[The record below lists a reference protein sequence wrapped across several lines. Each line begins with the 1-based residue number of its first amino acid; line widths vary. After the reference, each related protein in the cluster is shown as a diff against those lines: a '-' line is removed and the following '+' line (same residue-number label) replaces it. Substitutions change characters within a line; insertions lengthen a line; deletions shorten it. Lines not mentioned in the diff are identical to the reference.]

1 MPSTIKNINITRKR
15 VLVAPLDWGLG
26 HTTRCI
32 PIIQELLHQDF
43 TVLLAAEGNSAHLL
57 GKEFPSLTILS
68 LKGYQ
73 ISYSKNQV
81 FFKVKLFGQLPKI
94 LKAIKQE
101 HIWLNKIIKEYK
113 IDIVISDNRYGFY
126 NINIK
131 SIFITHQLEI
141 ETGNAFTNWLVQK
154 LNYRQINKF
163 DKCWIPDNEVP
174 FDLAG
179 KLSHPKTLPVVPTTY
194 IGILTRFKNEKA
206 EKNIDLLVLISGP
219 EPQRTAL
226 EKMMLSQ
233 MTKFSF
239 KMVLVRGLPG
249 ASNKI
254 INTNKNLQ
262 IFDHLSATELNKLI
276 QSSKIVIARS
286 GYSTIMDLI
295 TLQQKA
301 ILIPTPGQT
310 EQEYLAKYLA
320 AKKYFVAAQQNG
332 FNLVKEL
339 NNFKSAELEILP
351 PAENKKLRE
360 AIICLK

>member
-43 TVLLAAEGNSAHLL
+43 IVLLTAEGDSAHLL
-57 GKEFPSLTILS
+57 RKEFPSLTILS
-68 LKGYQ
+68 LKGYK
-73 ISYSKNQV
+73 ISYSKTKF
-81 FFKVKLFGQLPKI
+81 FFKVKLFSQIPKI

-101 HIWLNKIIKEYK
+101 HTWLNQIIKEHK
-113 IDIVISDNRYGFY
+113 IDIVVSDNRYGLY

-131 SIFITHQLEI
+131 SIFITHQLAI

-163 DKCWIPDNEVP
+163 DQCWIPDEEAP

-179 KLSHPKTLPVVPTTY
+179 KLSHPKEMPVNLTKY
-194 IGILTRFKNEKA
+194 IGILSRFKKETA

-219 EPQRTAL
+219 EPQRNAF
-226 EKMMLSQ
+226 ENMMLLQ
-233 MTKFSF
+233 MTKVSF

-254 INTNKNLQ
+254 INTNKKLQ

-276 QSSKIVIARS
+276 QSSKIIIARS

-295 TLQQKA
+295 ALQQKA

-310 EQEYLAKYLA
+310 EQEYLAIYLST
-320 AKKYFVAAQQNG
+320 KKYFVAAQQRG

-339 NNFKSAELEILP
+339 NNFKSVELEILP

>member
-43 TVLLAAEGNSAHLL
+43 IVLLTAEGDSAHLL
-57 GKEFPSLTILS
+57 RKEFPSLTILS
-68 LKGYQ
+68 LKGYK
-73 ISYSKNQV
+73 ISYSKTKF
-81 FFKVKLFGQLPKI
+81 FFKVKLFSQIPKI

-101 HIWLNKIIKEYK
+101 HTWLNQIIKEHK
-113 IDIVISDNRYGFY
+113 IDIVVSDNRYGLY

-131 SIFITHQLEI
+131 SIFITHQLAI

-163 DKCWIPDNEVP
+163 DQCWIPDNEVP

-179 KLSHPKTLPVVPTTY
+179 KLSHPKEIPIVPTKY
-194 IGILTRFKNEKA
+194 IGILSRVKKETA

-226 EKMMLSQ
+226 ENMMLLQ
-233 MTKFSF
+233 MKKVSF

-249 ASNKI
+249 VANKL
-254 INTNKNLQ
+254 INENTALQ
-262 IFDHLSATELNKLI
+262 IYDHLPAIELSRLI

-295 TLQQKA
+295 ALQQTA
-301 ILIPTPGQT
+301 VLIPTPGQT
-310 EQEYLAKYLA
+310 EQEYLAEYLA
-320 AKKYFVAAQQNG
+320 AKKYFLAAQQIE
-332 FNLVKEL
+332 FNLVNEL
-339 NNFKSAELEILP
+339 NNFKSVELEILP

>member
-43 TVLLAAEGNSAHLL
+43 IVLLTAEGDSAHLL
-57 GKEFPSLTILS
+57 RKEFPSLTILS
-68 LKGYQ
+68 LKGYK
-73 ISYSKNQV
+73 ISYSKTKF
-81 FFKVKLFGQLPKI
+81 FFKVKLFSQIPKI

-101 HIWLNKIIKEYK
+101 HTWLNQIIKEHK
-113 IDIVISDNRYGFY
+113 IDIVVSDNRYGLY

-131 SIFITHQLEI
+131 SIFITHQLAI

-163 DKCWIPDNEVP
+163 DQCWIPDNEVP

-179 KLSHPKTLPVVPTTY
+179 KLSHPKEIPIVPTKY
-194 IGILTRFKNEKA
+194 IGILSRVKKETA
-206 EKNIDLLVLISGP
+206 EKNIDLLVLISGT

-226 EKMMLSQ
+226 ENMMLLQ
-233 MTKFSF
+233 MKKVSF

-249 ASNKI
+249 VANKL
-254 INTNKNLQ
+254 INENTALQ
-262 IFDHLSATELNKLI
+262 IYDHLPAIELSRLI

-295 TLQQKA
+295 ALQQTA
-301 ILIPTPGQT
+301 VLIPTPGQT
-310 EQEYLAKYLA
+310 EQEYLAEYLA
-320 AKKYFVAAQQNG
+320 AKKYFLAAQQIE
-332 FNLVKEL
+332 FNLVNEL
-339 NNFKSAELEILP
+339 NNFKSVELEILP

>member
-1 MPSTIKNINITRKR
+1 MPSTIKNINIIRKR

-43 TVLLAAEGNSAHLL
+43 IVLLTAEGDSAHLL
-57 GKEFPSLTILS
+57 RKEFPSLTILS
-68 LKGYQ
+68 LKGYK
-73 ISYSKNQV
+73 ISYSKTKS
-81 FFKVKLFGQLPKI
+81 FFKLKLFGQIPKI

-101 HIWLNKIIKEYK
+101 HTWLNQIIKEHK
-113 IDIVISDNRYGFY
+113 IDIVVSDNRYGLY

-131 SIFITHQLEI
+131 SIFITHQLAI

-163 DKCWIPDNEVP
+163 DQCWIPDEEAP

-179 KLSHPKTLPVVPTTY
+179 KLSHPKEMPVNLTKY
-194 IGILTRFKNEKA
+194 IGILSRFKKETA

-219 EPQRTAL
+219 EPQRTAF
-226 EKMMLSQ
+226 ENMMLLQ
-233 MTKFSF
+233 MTKVSF

-276 QSSKIVIARS
+276 QSSKIIIARS

-295 TLQQKA
+295 ALQQTA
-301 ILIPTPGQT
+301 VLIPTPGQT
-310 EQEYLAKYLA
+310 EQEYLAIYLST
-320 AKKYFVAAQQNG
+320 KKYFVAAQQRG

-339 NNFKSAELEILP
+339 NNFKSVELEILP

>member
-1 MPSTIKNINITRKR
+1 MSSTIKNINTTRKR

-32 PIIQELLHQDF
+32 PVIQELLLQNF
-43 TVLLAAEGNSAHLL
+43 TVLLAAEGNSANLL
-57 GKEFPSLTILS
+57 GKEFPSLTILP
-68 LKGYQ
+68 LKGYK
-73 ISYSKNQV
+73 ISYSNT
-81 FFKVKLFGQLPKI
+81 KLFFVAKLIAQIPKI

-101 HIWLNKIIKEYK
+101 HKWLNKIIKEYK

-131 SIFITHQLEI
+131 SIFITHQLAI
-141 ETGNAFTNWLVQK
+141 ETGNTFTNWLIQK
-154 LNYRQINKF
+154 LNYRLINKF
-163 DKCWIPDNEVP
+163 DDCWIPDNEVP

-179 KLSHPKTLPVVPTTY
+179 KLSHPKEMSVVPTKY
-194 IGILTRFKNEKA
+194 IGILTRFKKETS

-226 EKMMLSQ
+226 ENIMLLQ
-233 MTKFSF
+233 MKKVSL

-249 ASNKI
+249 VANKL
-254 INTNKNLQ
+254 INENTALQ
-262 IFDHLSATELNKLI
+262 IYDHLPAIELSRLI

-295 TLQQKA
+295 ALQQTA
-301 ILIPTPGQT
+301 VLIPTPGQK
-310 EQEYLAKYLA
+310 EQEYLAEYLA
-320 AKKYFVAAQQNG
+320 AKKYFIAAQQNG

-339 NNFKSAELEILP
+339 QNIINVELKTLSES
-351 PAENKKLRE
+351 ENKKLWE

>member
-1 MPSTIKNINITRKR
+1 MPSTIKNINIIRKR

-43 TVLLAAEGNSAHLL
+43 IVLLTAEGDSAHLL
-57 GKEFPSLTILS
+57 RKEFPSLTILS
-68 LKGYQ
+68 LKGYK
-73 ISYSKNQV
+73 ISYSKTKS
-81 FFKVKLFGQLPKI
+81 FFKLKLFGQIPKI

-101 HIWLNKIIKEYK
+101 HTWLNQIIKEHK
-113 IDIVISDNRYGFY
+113 IDIVVSDNRYGLY

-131 SIFITHQLEI
+131 SIFITHQLAI

-163 DKCWIPDNEVP
+163 DQCWIPDNEVP

-179 KLSHPKTLPVVPTTY
+179 KLSHPKEIPIVPTKY
-194 IGILTRFKNEKA
+194 IGILSRVKKETA

-226 EKMMLSQ
+226 ENMMLLQ
-233 MTKFSF
+233 MKKVSF

-249 ASNKI
+249 VANKL
-254 INTNKNLQ
+254 INENTALQ
-262 IFDHLSATELNKLI
+262 IYDHLPAIELSRLI

-295 TLQQKA
+295 ALQQTA
-301 ILIPTPGQT
+301 VLIPTPGQT
-310 EQEYLAKYLA
+310 EQEYLAEYLA
-320 AKKYFVAAQQNG
+320 AKKYFLAAQQIE
-332 FNLVKEL
+332 FNLVNEL
-339 NNFKSAELEILP
+339 NNFKSVELEILP

>member
-1 MPSTIKNINITRKR
+1 MPSTIKNINIIRKR

-43 TVLLAAEGNSAHLL
+43 IVLLTAEGDSAHLL
-57 GKEFPSLTILS
+57 RKEFPSLTILS
-68 LKGYQ
+68 LKGYK
-73 ISYSKNQV
+73 ISYSKTKS
-81 FFKVKLFGQLPKI
+81 FFKLKLFGQIPKI

-101 HIWLNKIIKEYK
+101 HTWLNQIIKEHK
-113 IDIVISDNRYGFY
+113 IDIVVSDNRYGLY

-131 SIFITHQLEI
+131 SIFITHQLAI

-163 DKCWIPDNEVP
+163 DQCWIPDEEAP

-179 KLSHPKTLPVVPTTY
+179 KLSHPKEMPVNLTKY
-194 IGILTRFKNEKA
+194 IGILSRFKKETA

-219 EPQRTAL
+219 EPQRTAF
-226 EKMMLSQ
+226 ENMMLLQ
-233 MTKFSF
+233 MTKVSF

-262 IFDHLSATELNKLI
+262 IFGHLSATELNKLI
-276 QSSKIVIARS
+276 QSSKIIIARS

-295 TLQQKA
+295 ALQQTA
-301 ILIPTPGQT
+301 VLIPTPGQT
-310 EQEYLAKYLA
+310 EQEYLAIYLST
-320 AKKYFVAAQQNG
+320 KKYFVAAQQRG
-332 FNLVKEL
+332 FNLVK
-339 NNFKSAELEILP
+339 AVP
-351 PAENKKLRE
+351 
-360 AIICLK
+360 

>member
-1 MPSTIKNINITRKR
+1 LPSTIKNINITRKR

-43 TVLLAAEGNSAHLL
+43 IVLLTAEGDSAHLL
-57 GKEFPSLTILS
+57 RKEFPSLTILS
-68 LKGYQ
+68 LKGYK
-73 ISYSKNQV
+73 ISYSKTKF
-81 FFKVKLFGQLPKI
+81 FFKVKLFSQIPKI

-101 HIWLNKIIKEYK
+101 HTWLNQIIKEHK
-113 IDIVISDNRYGFY
+113 IDIVVSDNRYGLY
-126 NINIK
+126 NI
-131 SIFITHQLEI
+131 
-141 ETGNAFTNWLVQK
+141 NWLVQK

-163 DKCWIPDNEVP
+163 DQCWIPDNEVP

-179 KLSHPKTLPVVPTTY
+179 KLSHPKEIPIVPTKY
-194 IGILTRFKNEKA
+194 IGILSRVKKETA
-206 EKNIDLLVLISGP
+206 EKNIDLLVLISGT

-226 EKMMLSQ
+226 ENMMLLQ
-233 MTKFSF
+233 MKKVSF

-249 ASNKI
+249 VANKL
-254 INTNKNLQ
+254 INENTALQ
-262 IFDHLSATELNKLI
+262 IYDHLPAIELSRLI

-295 TLQQKA
+295 ALQQTA
-301 ILIPTPGQT
+301 VLIPTPGQT
-310 EQEYLAKYLA
+310 EQEYLAEYLA
-320 AKKYFVAAQQNG
+320 AKKYFLAAQQIE
-332 FNLVKEL
+332 FNLVNEL
-339 NNFKSAELEILP
+339 NNFKSVELEILP

>member
-1 MPSTIKNINITRKR
+1 MSSTIKIINITRKR

-43 TVLLAAEGNSAHLL
+43 IVLIAAEGSSAYLL
-57 GKEFPSLTILS
+57 SKEFPSLTILS

-73 ISYSKNQV
+73 ISYSNTKV
-81 FFKVKLFGQLPKI
+81 FFKVKLFGQIPKI

-101 HIWLNKIIKEYK
+101 HTWLKQVIKEYK
-113 IDIVISDNRYGFY
+113 IDIVVSDNRYGLY
-126 NINIK
+126 NSKIK
-131 SIFITHQLEI
+131 NIFITHQLAI

-154 LNYRQINKF
+154 LNYRLINKF
-163 DKCWIPDNEVP
+163 DECWIPDEEAP

-179 KLSHPKTLPVVPTTY
+179 KLSHPKEMPVVPTKY
-194 IGILTRFKNEKA
+194 IGILSRFKKNTP

-226 EKMMLSQ
+226 ENLMLLQ
-233 MTKFSF
+233 MTKFSL

-249 ASNKI
+249 ASNRI
-254 INTNKNLQ
+254 INTNKELQ
-262 IFDHLSATELNKLI
+262 IFDHLPATELNKLI

-295 TLQQKA
+295 ALQQRA

-310 EQEYLAKYLA
+310 EQEYLAEYLST
-320 AKKYFVAAQQNG
+320 KKYFVAAQQKG
-332 FNLVKEL
+332 FNLVKEI
-339 NNFKSAELEILP
+339 KTLEGVAWKTLP
-351 PAENKKLRE
+351 VSQNKKLQE

>member
-32 PIIQELLHQDF
+32 PVIQELLHQDF
-43 TVLLAAEGNSAHLL
+43 TVLLVAEGNSANLL

-73 ISYSKNQV
+73 ISYSNTKA
-81 FFKVKLFGQLPKI
+81 FFKVKLFSQIPKI
-94 LKAIKQE
+94 SKAIKQE
-101 HIWLNKIIKEYK
+101 HTWLKQIIEEYQ
-113 IDIVISDNRYGFY
+113 IDIVVSDNRYGLY
-126 NINIK
+126 NTKIK
-131 SIFITHQLEI
+131 SIFITHQLAI

-154 LNYRQINKF
+154 LNYRQTNKF
-163 DKCWIPDNEVP
+163 DQCWIPDNEGP
-174 FDLAG
+174 FEFAG
-179 KLSHPKTLPVVPTTY
+179 KLSHPKEMPVNLTKY
-194 IGILTRFKNEKA
+194 IGILSRFKKETA

-226 EKMMLSQ
+226 ENMMLLQ
-233 MTKFSF
+233 MKKVSL

-310 EQEYLAKYLA
+310 EQEYLAEYLA
-320 AKKYFVAAQQNG
+320 SKKYFVAAQQRG
-332 FNLVKEL
+332 FDLVKEL
-339 NNFKSAELEILP
+339 KNLDNVEFKILP
-351 PAENKKLRE
+351 ASEDKKLQE
-360 AIICLK
+360 AIKCLK

>member
-1 MPSTIKNINITRKR
+1 MPSTIKNINIIRKR

-43 TVLLAAEGNSAHLL
+43 IVLLTAEGDSAHLL
-57 GKEFPSLTILS
+57 RKEFPSLTILS
-68 LKGYQ
+68 LKGYK
-73 ISYSKNQV
+73 ISYSKTKS
-81 FFKVKLFGQLPKI
+81 FFKLKLFGQIPKI
-94 LKAIKQE
+94 LKAIKLE
-101 HIWLNKIIKEYK
+101 HIWLKQIIKEHK
-113 IDIVISDNRYGFY
+113 IDIVVSDNRYGLY

-131 SIFITHQLEI
+131 SIFITHQLAI

-163 DKCWIPDNEVP
+163 DECWIPDEEAP

-179 KLSHPKTLPVVPTTY
+179 KLSHPKEMPVNLTKY
-194 IGILTRFKNEKA
+194 IGILSRFKKETA

-219 EPQRTAL
+219 EPQRTAF
-226 EKMMLSQ
+226 ENMMLLQ
-233 MTKFSF
+233 MTKVSF

-249 ASNKI
+249 VANKL
-254 INTNKNLQ
+254 INENTALQ
-262 IFDHLSATELNKLI
+262 IYDHLPAIELSRLI

-295 TLQQKA
+295 ALQQTA
-301 ILIPTPGQT
+301 VLIPTPGQT
-310 EQEYLAKYLA
+310 EQEYLAEYLA
-320 AKKYFVAAQQNG
+320 AKKYFVAAQQIE
-332 FNLVKEL
+332 FNLVNEL
-339 NNFKSAELEILP
+339 NNFKSVELEILP

>member
-1 MPSTIKNINITRKR
+1 MSSTIKNINTTRKR

-32 PIIQELLHQDF
+32 PVIQELLLQNF
-43 TVLLAAEGNSAHLL
+43 TVLLAAEGNSANLL
-57 GKEFPSLTILS
+57 CKEFPSLTILP

-73 ISYSKNQV
+73 ISYSKTKV
-81 FFKVKLFGQLPKI
+81 FFKLKLFGQIPKI

-101 HIWLNKIIKEYK
+101 HIWLKQIINDYK
-113 IDIVISDNRYGFY
+113 IDFVISDNRYGLY
-126 NINIK
+126 NSKIK
-131 SIFITHQLEI
+131 SVFITHQLAI
-141 ETGNAFTNWLVQK
+141 ETGNAFTNWVVQK
-154 LNYRQINKF
+154 LNYKQINKF
-163 DKCWIPDNEVP
+163 NECWIPDNEVP

-179 KLSHPKTLPVVPTTY
+179 KLSHPKEMPVVPTKY
-194 IGILTRFKNEKA
+194 ICILTRFKKETS

-226 EKMMLSQ
+226 EDIMLLQ
-233 MTKFSF
+233 MKKVSL

-249 ASNKI
+249 VANKL
-254 INTNKNLQ
+254 INENTALQ
-262 IFDHLSATELNKLI
+262 IYNHLPAIELSRLI

-295 TLQQKA
+295 ALQQTA

-320 AKKYFVAAQQNG
+320 AKKYFVAAQQRE
-332 FNLVKEL
+332 FNLVNQLK
-339 NNFKSAELEILP
+339 NFKSVELEILP

>member
-1 MPSTIKNINITRKR
+1 LPSTIKNINITRKR

-43 TVLLAAEGNSAHLL
+43 IVLLTAEGDSAHLL
-57 GKEFPSLTILS
+57 RKEFPSLTILS
-68 LKGYQ
+68 LKGYK
-73 ISYSKNQV
+73 ISYSKTKF
-81 FFKVKLFGQLPKI
+81 FFKVKLFSQIPKI

-101 HIWLNKIIKEYK
+101 HTWLNQIIKEHK
-113 IDIVISDNRYGFY
+113 IDIVVSDNRYGLY

-131 SIFITHQLEI
+131 SIFITHQLAI

-163 DKCWIPDNEVP
+163 DQCWIPDNEVP

-179 KLSHPKTLPVVPTTY
+179 KLSHPKEIPIVPTKY
-194 IGILTRFKNEKA
+194 IGILSRVKKETA

-226 EKMMLSQ
+226 ENMMLLQ
-233 MTKFSF
+233 MKKVSF

-249 ASNKI
+249 VANKL
-254 INTNKNLQ
+254 INENTALQ
-262 IFDHLSATELNKLI
+262 IYDHLPAIELSRLI

-295 TLQQKA
+295 ALQQTA
-301 ILIPTPGQT
+301 VLIPTPGQT
-310 EQEYLAKYLA
+310 EQEYLAEYLA
-320 AKKYFVAAQQNG
+320 AKKYFLAAQQIE
-332 FNLVKEL
+332 FNLVNEL
-339 NNFKSAELEILP
+339 NNFKSVELEILP

>member
-1 MPSTIKNINITRKR
+1 MSSTIKNINTTRKR

-32 PIIQELLHQDF
+32 PVIQELLHQNF
-43 TVLLAAEGNSAHLL
+43 TVLLAAEGNSANLL

-73 ISYSKNQV
+73 IFYSKTQV

-113 IDIVISDNRYGFY
+113 IDIVISDNRYGLY
-126 NINIK
+126 NINTK
-131 SIFITHQLEI
+131 SIFITHQLAI
-141 ETGNAFTNWLVQK
+141 ETGNAFTNWLVQN

-163 DKCWIPDNEVP
+163 DQCWIPDEEAP

-179 KLSHPKTLPVVPTTY
+179 KLSHPKEMPVNLTKY
-194 IGILTRFKNEKA
+194 IGILSRFKKETA

-219 EPQRTAL
+219 EPQRTAF
-226 EKMMLSQ
+226 ENMMLLQ
-233 MTKFSF
+233 MTKVSF

-276 QSSKIVIARS
+276 QSSKIIIARS

-295 TLQQKA
+295 ALQQTA
-301 ILIPTPGQT
+301 VLIPTPGQT
-310 EQEYLAKYLA
+310 EQEYLAIYLST
-320 AKKYFVAAQQNG
+320 KKYFVAAQQRG

-339 NNFKSAELEILP
+339 NNFKSVELEILP